1 MALTKLSQ
9 ASDFTLKMTS
19 KTHYTL
25 RTGRSGFL
33 KKSSSLAAGLAALIA
48 VSDAAAQAYT
58 INWGTIGWVSNTA
71 ANGTDT
77 STAGGPGSAYYGLA
91 SASGGVTEFSSQ
103 TFSNY
108 AGSGVDLTVHYSQ
121 NGYDNQT
128 NNGPDRYSNTSGPG
142 VNGENPDRRV
152 TGGETLRINSDLGG
166 TLTPVT
172 VVFSFSRPV
181 YINQFIAGS
190 ISSAVNGGFEHAMV
204 RAFASANATG
214 PAVAAT
220 LYKNISDVE
229 GPLLGQTTDL
239 IRTNSLDNVRMDP
252 SIADNTYHTIG
263 TGAQA
268 EGRYGRVELAW
279 ANQLVQ
285 SIALSHWA
293 TQETEEVNGVTLPT
307 FNGPLTKNWTSMLAS
322 PITFTIPEPAH
333 ASLIAGI
340 GALMMPAL
348 RRRRR
353 A

>member
-1 MALTKLSQ
+1 MNSLHPHTARSKAPGFIQKALIL
-9 ASDFTLKMTS
+9 
-19 KTHYTL
+19 
-25 RTGRSGFL
+25 G
-33 KKSSSLAAGLAALIA
+33 AGAAALMA
-48 VSDAAAQAYT
+48 VSDASAQSYT
-58 INWGTIGWVSNTA
+58 IDWGTIGWVSNTA

-77 STAGGPGSAYYGLA
+77 SLVGGPTSAHYGLA
-91 SASGGVTEFSSQ
+91 SSTGGVTGFSSQ
-103 TFSNY
+103 SFANY

-121 NGYDNQT
+121 NGYDN
-128 NNGPDRYSNTSGPG
+128 NPNEGPDRYSST
-142 VNGENPDRRV
+142 NGSFNENPDSRV
-152 TGGETLRINSDLGG
+152 TGRETLRINSDLGTSG
-166 TLTPVT
+166 SPTTPFT
-172 VVFSFSRPV
+172 IVFSFSRPV

-204 RAFASANATG
+204 RAFASADATG

-220 LYKNISDVE
+220 LYKNISDIS
-229 GPLLGQTTDL
+229 GPLLGQANDPT
-239 IRTNSLDNVRMDP
+239 RNNSLDNVRMDP

-268 EGRYGRVELAW
+268 ERRYGRVELAW
-279 ANQLVQ
+279 ADQLVQ

-293 TQETEEVNGVTLPT
+293 TRETEEVNGMTLPT

-333 ASLIAGI
+333 ASLIAGL

>member
-1 MALTKLSQ
+1 MNHQMPHTNRLKAPGLFKKALIL
-9 ASDFTLKMTS
+9 
-19 KTHYTL
+19 
-25 RTGRSGFL
+25 GSG
-33 KKSSSLAAGLAALIA
+33 AAALMA
-48 VSDAAAQAYT
+48 VSEAAAQSYT
-58 INWGTIGWVSNTA
+58 IDWGTIGWVANTA
-71 ANGTDT
+71 SNGTDT
-77 STAGGPGSAYYGLA
+77 SVVGGASSAYYGL
-91 SASGGVTEFSSQ
+91 SSSTGGVTGFSSQ
-103 TFSNY
+103 TFTNY

-128 NNGPDRYSNTSGPG
+128 NDGPDRYSNTSGPA

-229 GPLLGQTTDL
+229 GPLLGQTTDP

-293 TQETEEVNGVTLPT
+293 TQETEVVNGVTLPT

-333 ASLIAGI
+333 ASLIAGL